1 MMIFFTKKR
10 EFKRIKKAICV
21 FVFIIFSMVSLAQQA
36 KVSGTITDKKLNS
49 TLPGVS
55 ILIKGTAIGSSSNF
69 NGKYSIKASIN
80 DVLVFSYLGYKT

>member
-21 FVFIIFSMVSLAQQA
+21 FVFIIFSMVSLAQEVN
-36 KVSGTITDKKLNS
+36 VSGTITDKNLNT

-55 ILIKGTAIGSSSNF
+55 ILIKGTTIGSSSDF
-69 NGKYSIKASIN
+69 YGDYTIKATTG
-80 DVLVFSYLGYKT
+80 DVLVFS